1 LSCLLDQTVQYCN
14 WIHIYSRKSFSGRI
28 RWTCL
33 AHGVS
38 MWPKD
43 ALLLGNKEIMMFC
56 LMGHYS
62 LLVYSLAYWSE
73 QLCLFSCV
81 HDLKTLSEN
90 ARMIMNEYDESGKIF
105 VLEEEWLR
113 MCHRVMCT
121 CNVFVI
127 VSCVF
132 ENSLLFH
139 DSFSYHTLI
148 RVHHEPIPLHFESL
162 FFFTFKKTSV
172 FFFLFFIWWEKVV
185 YSASNT
191 VQNNRYILA
200 FPLSIWCHMTGAM
213 NISKVLIKN

>member
-90 ARMIMNEYDESGKIF
+90 ARMNEYDESGKIF

-127 VSCVF
+127 VSCVW
-132 ENSLLFH
+132 EQ
-139 DSFSYHTLI
+139 
-148 RVHHEPIPLHFESL
+148 
-162 FFFTFKKTSV
+162 FTFSWFIFVSYIDTCSSWTDSIA
-172 FFFLFFIWWEKVV
+172 FWIFILFYF
-185 YSASNT
+185 
-191 VQNNRYILA
+191 
-200 FPLSIWCHMTGAM
+200 
-213 NISKVLIKN
+213 